1 MTPPEVEPP
10 AASPP
15 AAASRRRSTVAVA
28 AGRPAHRPGAPVNQ
42 GIEMTSTYVLG
53 GEQEYLRGQGSA
65 SWRAFEDTLGELEGG
80 RAVAFGS
87 GMAAIAAVL
96 EGLPVGSTVIAG
108 QALYSGTSALLDE
121 QLALGRISVRR
132 AELDDTT
139 AAVAVIRADPRP
151 ALVWLETPANPLVT
165 VADVAALAAAAH
177 EVGARVV
184 VDNTWNT
191 PLVLRPLEH
200 GADVV
205 VHSVTKYLA
214 GHSDLLMGAVVC
226 RADAVHAE
234 LEQRRRLTGGIP
246 GALETYLALR
256 GIRTLA
262 VRMER
267 AQGNAGVLA
276 ERLAEHPAVARVRY
290 PGLSDDPG
298 HAVAARQQDGFGAML
313 SFDVHGG
320 AAAADRICAAVELI
334 TPATSLGGV
343 ESLIERRG
351 RYPID
356 AANGTPD
363 NLIRFSVGIEHVED
377 LWGDLSQALAAA

>member
-1 MTPPEVEPP
+1 M
-10 AASPP
+10 
-15 AAASRRRSTVAVA
+15 
-28 AGRPAHRPGAPVNQ
+28 
-42 GIEMTSTYVLG
+42 
-53 GEQEYLRGQGSA
+53 
-65 SWRAFEDTLGELEGG
+65 
-80 RAVAFGS
+80 
-87 GMAAIAAVL
+87 
-96 EGLPVGSTVIAG
+96 IAG
-108 QALYSGTSALLDE
+108 QAVYSGTSALLDE
-121 QLALGRISVRR
+121 QLTLGRISVRR
-132 AELDDTT
+132 TDLDDTT
-139 AAVAVIRADPRP
+139 AATAVIRADPRP

-165 VADVAALAAAAH
+165 VTDVAALAEAAH
-177 EVGARVV
+177 QVGARVV

-191 PLVLRPLEH
+191 PLLLRPLEH

-226 RADAVHAE
+226 RTPELHAE

-246 GALETYLALR
+246 GALETFLALR

-267 AQGNAGVLA
+267 AQANAGVLA
-276 ERLAEHPAVARVRY
+276 QRLAGHPAVARVRY
-290 PGLSDDPG
+290 PGLPDDPG

-313 SFDVHGG
+313 SFDVRGG
-320 AAAADRICAAVELI
+320 VAAADRICAAVELI

-363 NLIRFSVGIEHVED
+363 NLIRLSVGIEHVED
-377 LWGDLSQALAAA
+377 LWADLSQALAGGLHRS

>member
-1 MTPPEVEPP
+1 MPGTRHR
-10 AASPP
+10 A
-15 AAASRRRSTVAVA
+15 TVAVA
-28 AGRPAHRPGAPVNQ
+28 AGRPGHRAGAPVNQ
-42 GIEMTSTYVLG
+42 GIEMSSTFVVG
-53 GEQEYLRGQGSA
+53 DEREYLRGQGNA

-80 RAVAFGS
+80 QAVAFGS

-121 QLALGRISVRR
+121 QLALGRVAVRR
-132 AELDDTT
+132 AELDDT
-139 AAVAVIRADPRP
+139 AAAIAVIRADPHP

-165 VADVAALAAAAH
+165 VADVAALAAAGH

-191 PLVLRPLEH
+191 PLLLRPIEH

-226 RADAVHAE
+226 ASSEVHAE

-267 AQGNAGVLA
+267 AQANAGVLA
-276 ERLAEHPAVARVRY
+276 ARLAEHPVVARVRY
-290 PGLSDDPG
+290 PGLPDDPG

-363 NLIRFSVGIEHVED
+363 NLIRFSTGIEHLED
-377 LWGDLSQALAAA
+377 LWADLSQALARAR